1 MNLGDNLL
9 EMRKRK
15 GLSQE
20 EVAEK
25 LNVSRQTVSKWETNQ
40 SQPDFDK
47 IRPLCALYDISANE
61 LIMED
66 NKESSSNTDRS
77 IIKQDDGFRRK
88 RKAKLIGLGIF
99 LYFASIVWVMISIPV
114 MVMDPIVSC
123 AVFLLI
129 CGVATSVIV
138 YSSIVYKKKDFVR
151 EKRKSESKPILRVIY
166 TIVSLVFTCLYLYIS
181 FVTFAWHITW
191 ILWIVYGIVIE
202 VIKLIYMLLEKE

>member
-66 NKESSSNTDRS
+66 NEDRSYNTDS
-77 IIKQDDGFRRK
+77 GIKQDDGFRRK

>member
-1 MNLGDNLL
+1 MNLGENLL
-9 EMRKRK
+9 ELRKRK

-47 IRPLCALYDISANE
+47 IRPLCALYDISAND

-66 NKESSSNTDRS
+66 NEDRSYNTDS
-77 IIKQDDGFRRK
+77 GIIKQDDGFRRK
-88 RKAKLIGLGIF
+88 SKAKLIGLGIF
-99 LYFASIVWVMISIPV
+99 LYFVSIVWVMISIPV

>member
-1 MNLGDNLL
+1 MNLGENLL
-9 EMRKRK
+9 ELRKRK

-47 IRPLCALYDISANE
+47 IRPLCALYDISAND

-66 NKESSSNTDRS
+66 NEDRSYNTDS
-77 IIKQDDGFRRK
+77 GIIKQDDGFRRK
-88 RKAKLIGLGIF
+88 SKAKLIGLGIF
-99 LYFASIVWVMISIPV
+99 LYFVSIVWVMISIPV

-151 EKRKSESKPILRVIY
+151 ENRKSESKPILRVIY

>member
-9 EMRKRK
+9 ELRKRK

-99 LYFASIVWVMISIPV
+99 LYFVSIVWVMISIPV